1 MTLDVGRDQAHT
13 RTMNTRERLSQR
25 TTLAAVVAT
34 AVVALGALAASPA
47 VAAPVTPVRAT
58 AFVSTASTTAALPVL
73 PVLTP
78 AREDATMR
86 VARLGSCSAA
96 MMDL

>member
-1 MTLDVGRDQAHT
+1 
-13 RTMNTRERLSQR
+13 MNTRERFSHHP
-25 TTLAAVVAT
+25 TLAAVVAT
-34 AVVALGALAASPA
+34 GVLGIGVLATAPA

-58 AFVSTASTTAALPVL
+58 AVVATATSSSVSSTGATTAVVPALPVL
-73 PVLTP
+73 THAVKH
-78 AREDATMR
+78 ATTR